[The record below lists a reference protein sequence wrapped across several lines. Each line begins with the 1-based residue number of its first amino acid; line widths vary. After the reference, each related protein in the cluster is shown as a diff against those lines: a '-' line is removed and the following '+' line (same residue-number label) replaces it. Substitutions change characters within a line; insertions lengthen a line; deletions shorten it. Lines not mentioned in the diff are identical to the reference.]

1 MKTPNLGLLKLVRK
15 SFGLLQSDAK
25 VLLCHVP
32 VMRGCGRDS
41 SDRVR
46 KTRQYLDKNRSRMDK
61 FTDIAV
67 KHRGLLAFAEYK
79 QPLNGG
85 KQQHPRTKDVRFPG
99 ARNHFAVRIH
109 QRQRALS
116 IAGISHEAEAH
127 CYIHRLDVAWRFT

>member
-1 MKTPNLGLLKLVRK
+1 MKTPYLGLLELVRK
-15 SFGLLQSDAK
+15 SFGLFQANAK

-32 VMRGCGRDS
+32 VTRGCGRDS
-41 SDRVR
+41 SDRAR
-46 KTRQYLDKNRSRMDK
+46 KTRQYLNKNRSRIDE

-85 KQQHPRTKDVRFPG
+85 EQQHPRTIDVRVPP
-99 ARNHFAVRIH
+99 ARNQFTVTVH

-116 IAGISHEAEAH
+116 IAGVSHETEAH
-127 CYIHRLDVAWRFT
+127 RHIHRLDVAWRFR